1 MAAFAAF
8 LLRIV
13 VLGLTAVLLSG
24 ATLTLAAER
33 VDSSAP
39 TLEPI
44 EAAPKTLVVPDVTG
58 QAYVFAKG
66 ILQDNGFAWHVA
78 GPVQGFAANTVV
90 TQKPVAGTTVIDTG
104 APTIELTLVRN
115 TTYLE
120 RGTPDNDAPYNGTAI
135 RLPSAAPAAKPL
147 PQLEPVVPLAP
158 NPLTT
163 PSTPSTPVTPP
174 TPTPSTPASA
184 VTTPAATTPATVPST
199 PTPTPT
205 PTPATPTPTPATPT
219 PTPAT
224 PTPTP
229 SSGTARPPD
238 FIAPGA
244 PKEPAKSQPLPLRAQ
259 ALAAWLEKHRQPTST
274 NLNYWLYEHAYIVAG
289 ARFGWWHGAEGLQ
302 ILVAV
307 DKRAETLWGVG
318 NQSELI
324 ARKALAEVQARAR

>member
-1 MAAFAAF
+1 MAVFAAF

-33 VDSSAP
+33 VDSAAP

-44 EAAPKTLVVPDVTG
+44 EAAPRTLVVPDVTG

-90 TQKPVAGTTVIDTG
+90 TQTPVAGTTVIDTG
-104 APTIELTLVRN
+104 APTIDLALARN

-135 RLPSAAPAAKPL
+135 RLPSAAPTAR
-147 PQLEPVVPLAP
+147 PQPKLQPVAPLAP

-163 PSTPSTPVTPP
+163 PSTPITPSPPVTPAPSTPVP
-174 TPTPSTPASA
+174 A
-184 VTTPAATTPATVPST
+184 VTTPVATPPATVPAT

-205 PTPATPTPTPATPT
+205 PTPTT
-219 PTPAT
+219 AT

-229 SSGTARPPD
+229 SPGTSRPPD
-238 FIAPGA
+238 FSAPGA
-244 PKEPAKSQPLPLRAQ
+244 PKEPTRSQPLPLRAQ
-259 ALAAWLEKHRQPTST
+259 ALASWLEQHRQPTAA
-274 NLNYWLYEHAYIVAG
+274 NLNNWLYEHAYIVAG
-289 ARFGWWHGAEGLQ
+289 ARFGWWHGAEALQ
-302 ILVAV
+302 ILIAV
-307 DKRAETLWGVG
+307 DKRAEQLWGVG

-324 ARKALAEVQARAR
+324 AKKALAEVQAKAR